1 MPGTAALNA
10 NKHRFY
16 GIKGFGVIYAI
27 LLLGLLPL
35 AMLPGNEVPPPDDE
49 PDPADDDSTDPPG
62 DLLDSHGDGP
72 DPSTHEDGLDPT
84 IEDDVP
90 NDPDQPVVEGLGP
103 TNDDDAPPDPGTDP
117 VAGLDPTVEDDT
129 VIETA
134 EPFQIDGFDPEVDT
148 LNIVMSEPNSDEVGD
163 VSVEP
168 NEEGTD
174 SEIYVDHVLVAVLK
188 GVTHATEENV
198 LIEYE

>member
-1 MPGTAALNA
+1 MLMWTATTQ
-10 NKHRFY
+10 
-16 GIKGFGVIYAI
+16 IKGYGVIYAI

-35 AMLPGNEVPPPDDE
+35 AMLPGNEAPTPDDE
-49 PDPADDDSTDPPG
+49 PDPDEDDAAGPPG
-62 DLLDSHGDGP
+62 DLLGS
-72 DPSTHEDGLDPT
+72 HEDGLDPT

-90 NDPDQPVVEGLGP
+90 GDPDQPVVEGLGP
-103 TNDDDAPPDPGTDP
+103 TIDDDAPPDPGTDP
-117 VAGLDPTVEDDT
+117 VAVLDPTIEDDSPS
-129 VIETA
+129 ETA

-148 LNIVMSEPNSDEVGD
+148 LNIVMSEPNSDEVGE

-174 SEIYVDHVLVAVLK
+174 SEIYVDQVLVAVLK
-188 GVTHATEENV
+188 GVANATEENV